1 MLGYGM
7 SELFYSAE
15 NKRWELHSLLRAPH
29 TLVAVRE
36 GLEYP
41 FGAQRWQFTNSSS
54 CRDEPP
60 DGLKNSSDYRTLNLH
75 LAVPNSGKFC
85 CNSGDCIDSG
95 LVCDGVDN
103 CVGEEDEQDCGIVQF
118 QDENYRKDRPP
129 VEIIVQNQTKVL
141 VPLQIN
147 CSLTVIDFVNI
158 DDYNG
163 LFSIMFRWNV
173 SIIETENKRY

>member
-1 MLGYGM
+1 M
-7 SELFYSAE
+7 
-15 NKRWELHSLLRAPH
+15 
-29 TLVAVRE
+29 
-36 GLEYP
+36 
-41 FGAQRWQFTNSSS
+41 
-54 CRDEPP
+54 
-60 DGLKNSSDYRTLNLH
+60 
-75 LAVPNSGKFC
+75 PNSGKFC

-95 LVCDGVDN
+95 LVCDDVDN
-103 CVGEEDEQDCGIVQF
+103 CDGGEDEQDCGIAQF

-173 SIIETENKRY
+173 YNRD